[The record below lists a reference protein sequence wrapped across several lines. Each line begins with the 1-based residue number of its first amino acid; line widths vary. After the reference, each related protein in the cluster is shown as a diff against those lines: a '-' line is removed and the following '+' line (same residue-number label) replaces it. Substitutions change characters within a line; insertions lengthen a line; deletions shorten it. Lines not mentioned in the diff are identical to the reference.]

1 MSQARALYQ
10 VQELELAIIEHA
22 KKIKEINARLQDDE
36 EIKALEAQFDA
47 AQSSLKSTVKR
58 VNDMELQIEAVAT
71 KRQATETR
79 LYSGGVSNPKEL
91 QDMQMEVD
99 ALTRRR
105 SELEDQLLL
114 LMMEREEASQ
124 TFSHSETAL
133 KAMRGRREA
142 EHQSLRQEK
151 TALAEEAEQLMAERK
166 HLIKQIPAD
175 VIKTYHRLRTAKAN
189 RPVSVLK
196 DKACGVCGIEQS
208 NSIIASI
215 ARGGDWVQCRNCGR
229 ILIRL

>member
-22 KKIKEINARLQDDE
+22 KKIQAIQARLQDDE
-36 EIKALEAQFDA
+36 EIKAVEARFDA
-47 AQSSLKSTVKR
+47 AQSSLKAIVKR
-58 VNDMELQIEAVAT
+58 VEDMELRIEAVAA

-79 LYSGGVSNPKEL
+79 LYSGSVSNPKEL

-105 SELEDQLLL
+105 AELDDQLLL
-114 LMMEREEASQ
+114 LMMEREEAQQ
-124 TFSHSETAL
+124 TFSQSEA
-133 KAMRGRREA
+133 AQEAVRGKQKA
-142 EHQSLRQEK
+142 EHQRLRQEK
-151 TALAEEAEQLMAERK
+151 AALTEAAEQLMAERK
-166 HLIKQIPAD
+166 HALKQIPSDA
-175 VIKTYHRLRTAKAN
+175 IKTYNSLRTAKAK

-196 DKACGVCGIEQS
+196 GKACGVCGIEQS
-208 NSIIASI
+208 NAIIASVH
-215 ARGGDWVQCRNCGR
+215 RGGDWVACRNCGR